1 MIASARAG
9 RHGQR
14 ITDGTALPAGQDV
27 PVNTSNATISLM

>member
-14 ITDGTALPAGQDV
+14 ITDGTALPAV
-27 PVNTSNATISLM
+27 TMFLVNTANAAISLM